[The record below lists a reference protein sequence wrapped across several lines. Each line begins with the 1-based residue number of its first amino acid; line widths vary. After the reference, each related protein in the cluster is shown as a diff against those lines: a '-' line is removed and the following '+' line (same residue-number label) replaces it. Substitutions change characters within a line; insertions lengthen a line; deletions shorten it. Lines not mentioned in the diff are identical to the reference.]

1 MRSEQFDRA
10 IQSNK
15 KLGDEYT
22 SQQMQELLEGNLP
35 ELEKELKYRSD
46 KYLTAAALGRTD
58 EAAELENEINEIK
71 NDQFELRKKLFSHDP
86 AESANA
92 RAILAKYTGDNDKT
106 NIAYQAL
113 AASMLTGGT
122 DLTEKFKKAAED
134 EKKKVEAAEKAKEE
148 ARKAQALESALGSLG
163 FGAEK
168 TQMDI
173 AGLENRLKEINQ
185 LNAKVMGTGPMSAKG
200 IETTI
205 SEMRTALSGINWTI
219 IEEGKVEG
227 VTKSFDAMRMLRGT
241 LFLMEGLGDSA
252 IRAANALRTFG
263 KTDQKGTPA
272 NILFNSADN
281 LSTVVTKIG
290 SAFTGIATITAD
302 WKANFLS
309 MSLEDVRNQVKD
321 LATDAMAISQSINN
335 YSTAIL
341 VANTDQM
348 HQASK
353 MLVSNLEDFRQS
365 VQNVLDESNAKVKVS
380 VDPLDPSSGTGTYFI
395 HTTPLNVNIQV
406 DVKMEAA
413 KLEQMIISGDS
424 EIVVGLNKVAALGP
438 KAANVTKLGNKLEVT
453 PS

>member
-1 MRSEQFDRA
+1 
-10 IQSNK
+10 
-15 KLGDEYT
+15 
-22 SQQMQELLEGNLP
+22 
-35 ELEKELKYRSD
+35 
-46 KYLTAAALGRTD
+46 
-58 EAAELENEINEIK
+58 
-71 NDQFELRKKLFSHDP
+71 
-86 AESANA
+86 
-92 RAILAKYTGDNDKT
+92 
-106 NIAYQAL
+106 
-113 AASMLTGGT
+113 
-122 DLTEKFKKAAED
+122 
-134 EKKKVEAAEKAKEE
+134 
-148 ARKAQALESALGSLG
+148 
-163 FGAEK
+163 
-168 TQMDI
+168 MDI

-205 SEMRTALSGINWTI
+205 KDMRTALSGINWTI
-219 IEEGKVEG
+219 IAEDKVEG
-227 VTKSFDAMRMLRGT
+227 VTKSLDSMRMLRGT

-438 KAANVTKLGNKLEVT
+438 KAATVTKLGNKLDVK